1 MRRSVVI
8 TGLGFITP
16 IGQSRAEVSASLR
29 ALRHGLGPVDWL
41 PGAGVKVGARIAG
54 FELHSD
60 HANLWRWPLDWTIPR
75 ETLRGL
81 APSGVYAL
89 GACEQALSESGLD
102 RATLGDGETG
112 LYCASSGSARL
123 FGRLLGDI
131 VKSDGHRVPPFG
143 VVRAIAGTLNFN
155 LAAHYGIR
163 GPVAGFASAC
173 TSGGHALGFAHDE
186 IALGR
191 QRRMLVV
198 AGEDLAAE
206 TIVPFAGLGALS
218 MQSEPELASR
228 PFDAERDGFVGA
240 GGAVALVLE
249 EATAAAARG
258 ARRIAEFAGWGQSG
272 DGHSPVKSDPDGQG
286 LERAM
291 RLALADARCVPSEV
305 DYVNAHATSTQVGD
319 LAEGRA
325 LLRLF
330 GAGGGP
336 PVSST
341 KALTGHPLSLS
352 AAMEAAFCA
361 LALDEGFVPGQ
372 AHLRTVEPELSGL
385 NLPRTTVATPIRTVL
400 SNSSAFGG
408 SNVVLVLRR

>member
-1 MRRSVVI
+1 MRRTVVI

-16 IGQSRAEVSASLR
+16 IGQSRAEVGASLR

-41 PGAGVKVGARIAG
+41 PGAGVKIGALIPG
-54 FELHSD
+54 FDLRSD
-60 HANLWRWPLDWTIPR
+60 HTNLWRWPAGWTIPR

-89 GACEQALSESGLD
+89 GACEQALAESGLD
-102 RATLGDGETG
+102 RAALADGETG

-163 GPVAGFASAC
+163 GPVAGFSSAC

-206 TIVPFAGLGALS
+206 TIIPFAGLGALS
-218 MQSEPELASR
+218 RQSEPERASR
-228 PFDAERDGFVGA
+228 PFDTERDGFVGA

-249 EATAAAARG
+249 EAGAAAARG
-258 ARRIAEFAGWGQSG
+258 ARCIAELAGWGQSG
-272 DGHSPVKSDPDGQG
+272 DGCSPVKTDPAGAG

-291 RLALADARCVPSEV
+291 RLALADAGCATGDI
-305 DYVNAHATSTQVGD
+305 DYVNAHATSTPAGD
-319 LAEGRA
+319 LSEGRA
-325 LLRLF
+325 LLRVF
-330 GAGGGP
+330 GAGGP

-341 KALTGHPLSLS
+341 KALTGHPLSLA

-372 AHLRTVEPELSGL
+372 AHLRNVEPELAGL
-385 NLPRTTVATPIRTVL
+385 NLPRTTVAAPIRAVV